1 MSVLNNNSKTTEK
14 ALIAMSGGV
23 DSSVAAKLIIDRGID
38 CEGCI
43 MVLNGSDGPLS
54 APEGVSS
61 ARAVADRL
69 GMNLHVMDFRDEF
82 KSCVIE
88 PFMEEYFM
96 GHTPNPCIACNKHLK
111 FGRLYEEAEKLGCDY
126 IVTGHYARIEKTGD
140 KYLLKKAKD
149 PMKDQS
155 YVLYNLTQE
164 QLAHTLFPLG
174 EYDKPEIRAIAAEN
188 GFVNANQKDSQDI
201 CFIPDGKYASFIENY
216 TGKTCPRG
224 DYADLDGNVIGKHKG
239 VIYYTVG
246 QHKKLGMSFPQ
257 PMYVCKIDPQNNV
270 ITLGSNE
277 DLFTREVSHVGD
289 FNWISGEIPS
299 EPMRCKAKIRYR
311 QVEQWATVTPTGEN
325 SVKILFDEPQR
336 AITPGQS
343 AVLYDGDVILGGGKI
358 Y

>member
-54 APEGVSS
+54 EPEGVSS

-164 QLAHTLFPLG
+164 QLAHTLFLPAG
-174 EYDKPEIRAIAAEN
+174 
-188 GFVNANQKDSQDI
+188 
-201 CFIPDGKYASFIENY
+201 
-216 TGKTCPRG
+216 
-224 DYADLDGNVIGKHKG
+224 
-239 VIYYTVG
+239 
-246 QHKKLGMSFPQ
+246 
-257 PMYVCKIDPQNNV
+257 
-270 ITLGSNE
+270 
-277 DLFTREVSHVGD
+277 
-289 FNWISGEIPS
+289 
-299 EPMRCKAKIRYR
+299 
-311 QVEQWATVTPTGEN
+311 
-325 SVKILFDEPQR
+325 
-336 AITPGQS
+336 
-343 AVLYDGDVILGGGKI
+343 AVVPALGGSSAEIDIPGEPVSVPIYRAVWHQWKI
-358 Y
+358 GAEGALFARARW